1 MRVGVLGFGSVWRRR
16 LGKDPADPKRFV
28 RAAYF
33 NTTGVMVKGSLRTRP
48 RIIGH
53 VRFNGAGGF
62 NPNFTGR
69 MIGRVFEC
77 DEPCIW
83 QGQNKIFFKAMLPSR
98 VKPDRYLLA
107 LRAAEVGRVMVGL
120 PGWSSEDVWVVA
132 LSEWEEEQ
140 ETLLLMGVHG
150 WLRTSVGRYTL
161 KPPDSPDW
169 RARLGLS
176 LTQEA

>member
-107 LRAAEVGRVMVGL
+107 LRAAEFGRLMVG
-120 PGWSSEDVWVVA
+120 

-161 KPPDSPDW
+161 KPPDSSDS